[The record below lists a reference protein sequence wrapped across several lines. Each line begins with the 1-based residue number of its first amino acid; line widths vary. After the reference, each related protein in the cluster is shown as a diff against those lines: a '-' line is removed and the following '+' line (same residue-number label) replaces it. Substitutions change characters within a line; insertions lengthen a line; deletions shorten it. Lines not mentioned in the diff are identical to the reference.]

1 MVAQMR
7 ELKAE
12 GYSLHAIAQR
22 LNDEGLRPKRGEHWQ
37 ATQVA
42 RVLQRSE

>member
-1 MVAQMR
+1 ML

-12 GYSLHAIAQR
+12 GCSLRAIAER
-22 LNDEGLRPKRGEHWQ
+22 LNNEGLRPKRGEHWQ

-42 RVLQRSE
+42 RVIERSR